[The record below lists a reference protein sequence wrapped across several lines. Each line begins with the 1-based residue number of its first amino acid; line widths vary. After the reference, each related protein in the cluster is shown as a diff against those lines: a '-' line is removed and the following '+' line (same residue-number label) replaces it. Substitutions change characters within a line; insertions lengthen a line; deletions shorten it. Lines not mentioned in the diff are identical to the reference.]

1 MGLAPPTRLTT
12 LTVTHRFVRAPRIHG
27 VVQGRGVECPE
38 QDSAAR
44 RPIYRN
50 VPKNGLMVIN
60 NERRFGAVRKGLL
73 Y

>member
-60 NERRFGAVRKGLL
+60 ERRFGAVRKGLL